1 MFNILIA
8 PNSFKNSLTANE
20 VADAI
25 ALGFKESELEAVL
38 QNFPIADG
46 GDHTSFLITDY
57 LKGKMN
63 SLKVSGAYLQET
75 DANYGLVN
83 KGKTAVIEV
92 AQTSGF
98 KSIQGKLKSPIN
110 SSTKGLGE
118 IIQYNIDDGIF
129 DFIICLGGSA
139 TVDGGIGMLQALG
152 MKFLDKNHTQF
163 HALPS
168 NFEKVQSIDLEQFNK
183 TISKCSFTV
192 LCDVENKLLGEEG
205 AAKFFGP
212 QKGADEADMKSLEN
226 FLIHFEKLTAEK
238 LGKSLD
244 KVVGGGAAGGLGAVF
259 SVFMNAILK
268 KGTNYFCELTGFESM
283 LSKADLLITGEGSI
297 DNQSMR
303 GKAPIVVAKLARK
316 YDIPVIGLA
325 GSIPLKVSKDLQ
337 KYFTMLLAI
346 GNSPNNLKNAIKN
359 TKSNL
364 IRTAKQIG
372 FILKQ
377 SC

>member
-212 QKGADEADMKSLEN
+212 QKGAD
-226 FLIHFEKLTAEK
+226 
-238 LGKSLD
+238 
-244 KVVGGGAAGGLGAVF
+244 
-259 SVFMNAILK
+259 
-268 KGTNYFCELTGFESM
+268 
-283 LSKADLLITGEGSI
+283 
-297 DNQSMR
+297 
-303 GKAPIVVAKLARK
+303 
-316 YDIPVIGLA
+316 DIPVIGLA